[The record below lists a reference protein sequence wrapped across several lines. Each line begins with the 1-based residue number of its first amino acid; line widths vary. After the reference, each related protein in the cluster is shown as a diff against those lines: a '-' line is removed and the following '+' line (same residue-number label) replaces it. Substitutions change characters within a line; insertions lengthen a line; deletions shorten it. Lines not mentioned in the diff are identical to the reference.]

1 MKILLYESLT
11 AKHQTEV
18 IKSDLKIPSS
28 MLKMGLKMRRAL
40 EIDIAKNTNISLI
53 IGKHGPEED
62 VKSYLNNIKT
72 KIEGAWV
79 VAPESKNELLNIQN
93 ILSDK
98 IWIGSNRAAIAT
110 TTKKSTTKNTLLNYN
125 ILTPDS
131 KKQHKATQKAYI
143 VKPDDGAGT
152 ENTMRVNSFTAAL
165 NEQNKLNSIGQ
176 KAIIENFVEGQP
188 MSFSMLC
195 FKNSTEVLVINK
207 QIIKIDNLGKCSY
220 FGIKR
225 AEKYLTNFLKIKI
238 ENIAENIRL
247 AIPGLRG
254 YVGVDFI
261 VDENNDLCV
270 LEVNPRITCSY
281 IGLSKYLKRP
291 LAREII
297 NSCI

>member
-195 FKNSTEVLVINK
+195 F
-207 QIIKIDNLGKCSY
+207 
-220 FGIKR
+220 
-225 AEKYLTNFLKIKI
+225 
-238 ENIAENIRL
+238 
-247 AIPGLRG
+247 
-254 YVGVDFI
+254 
-261 VDENNDLCV
+261 
-270 LEVNPRITCSY
+270 
-281 IGLSKYLKRP
+281 
-291 LAREII
+291 
-297 NSCI
+297 

>member
-1 MKILLYESLT
+1 
-11 AKHQTEV
+11 
-18 IKSDLKIPSS
+18 
-28 MLKMGLKMRRAL
+28 MGLKMRRAL

-152 ENTMRVNSFTAAL
+152 ENTMRVNL
-165 NEQNKLNSIGQ
+165 LYY
-176 KAIIENFVEGQP
+176 
-188 MSFSMLC
+188 L
-195 FKNSTEVLVINK
+195 
-207 QIIKIDNLGKCSY
+207 QIT
-220 FGIKR
+220 
-225 AEKYLTNFLKIKI
+225 TN
-238 ENIAENIRL
+238 
-247 AIPGLRG
+247 
-254 YVGVDFI
+254 
-261 VDENNDLCV
+261 
-270 LEVNPRITCSY
+270 
-281 IGLSKYLKRP
+281 
-291 LAREII
+291 
-297 NSCI
+297 